1 MKKQHKKRLRKY
13 YTNIYNWI
21 KRIKIKSRKV
31 KLYAREI
38 LEIYGLNKSMGF
50 LFGFIWRKFLQMGK
64 KNQCF

>member
-38 LEIYGLNKSMGF
+38 LEIYGANKSMDF
-50 LFGFIWRKFLQMGK
+50 LSGFIWRRFI
-64 KNQCF
+64 